1 MKRKK
6 RSREEIHADL
16 MRTDSTYRRLAE
28 RIEANRTDTDREAFP
43 IGTEAFSREITRRL
57 EERLS
62 RHDRT
67 RRENS

>member
-28 RIEANRTDTDREAFP
+28 RIEAHRSDAEREAFP
-43 IGTEAFSREITRRL
+43 LGTEAFSREVTRRL

-62 RHDRT
+62 RRGRT
-67 RRENS
+67 RRERS